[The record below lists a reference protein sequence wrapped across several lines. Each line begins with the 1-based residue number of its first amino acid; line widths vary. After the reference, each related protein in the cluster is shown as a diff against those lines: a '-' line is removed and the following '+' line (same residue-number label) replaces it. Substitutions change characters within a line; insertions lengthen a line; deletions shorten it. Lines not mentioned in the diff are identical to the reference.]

1 MRRVDTLR
9 LFTVASL
16 CYDLIIVTDEQI
28 STLFWINVLV
38 GAILTMVA
46 VALEQLLN
54 VSMTI
59 PATRRNEY
67 ASSCICH

>member
-1 MRRVDTLR
+1 MLPVDTRR
-9 LFTVASL
+9 LFTSASL
-16 CYDLIIVTDEQI
+16 CCDLIIVTDEQI